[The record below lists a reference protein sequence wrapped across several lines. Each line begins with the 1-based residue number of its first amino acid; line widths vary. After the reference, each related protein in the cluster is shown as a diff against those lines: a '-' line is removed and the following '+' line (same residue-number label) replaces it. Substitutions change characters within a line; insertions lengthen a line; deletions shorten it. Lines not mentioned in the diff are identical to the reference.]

1 MGQDRYGQSTN
12 QDEATTRC
20 ANPALNSTSGAIEF
34 LDHSKEVRMPSVV
47 FCEFGM
53 KGFAENNVA
62 HSDGADDFSSAAPG
76 NSILG
81 FN

>member
-1 MGQDRYGQSTN
+1 MTK
-12 QDEATTRC
+12 RC
-20 ANPALNSTSGAIEF
+20 ANPDMSSTSGAIEF

-53 KGFAENNVA
+53 KGFAENNVVA